1 MSIKRKPIGTPSIH
15 IKVEFYGGDNMGNER
30 KTKNK
35 KPLLYIH
42 QPELREVKSNMQSN
56 YRSPNIKTDSAK
68 QKESVSI
75 VKKKKREYLQEDLD
89 SIQAEMEIEQEEQGP
104 QSQPQPKLGENT
116 GKFGFK
122 KVKPFREMDLNEKLD
137 YLTEFGDGKA
147 PFPCVFT
154 TENNSYKG
162 VIFSANGTEVE
173 IKPFQGEHVKLN
185 KNDIKSIKMIGL

>member
-1 MSIKRKPIGTPSIH
+1 MSIKRKPIGTLSIH

-35 KPLLYIH
+35 KPLLYVH
-42 QPELREVKSNMQSN
+42 QPDLREVKANMQSS

-68 QKESVSI
+68 QKESFSI

-89 SIQAEMEIEQEEQGP
+89 SIQAEMEIEQEEKQE
-104 QSQPQPKLGENT
+104 PQPKLDEST

-122 KVKPFREMDLNEKLD
+122 KVKPFREMNLNEKLD

-147 PFPCVFT
+147 PFPCIFT
-154 TENNSYKG
+154 TENDSYKG
-162 VIFSANGTEVE
+162 VIFSAKGTEVE

-185 KNDIKSIKMIGL
+185 RNDIKSIKMIGL

>member
-35 KPLLYIH
+35 KPLLYVH
-42 QPELREVKSNMQSN
+42 QPDLREVKANMQSS

-68 QKESVSI
+68 QKESFSI

-89 SIQAEMEIEQEEQGP
+89 SIQAEMEIEQEEKQE
-104 QSQPQPKLGENT
+104 PQPKLDEST

-122 KVKPFREMDLNEKLD
+122 KVKPFREMNLNEKLD

-147 PFPCVFT
+147 PFPCIFT
-154 TENNSYKG
+154 TENDSYKG
-162 VIFSANGTEVE
+162 VIFSAKGTEVE

-185 KNDIKSIKMIGL
+185 RNDIKSIKMIGL

>member
-1 MSIKRKPIGTPSIH
+1 MSIKRKPIGTLSIH

-42 QPELREVKSNMQSN
+42 QPDLREVKSNMQSS
-56 YRSPNIKTDSAK
+56 YRSSNIKTDSAK
-68 QKESVSI
+68 QKESVAI

-89 SIQAEMEIEQEEQGP
+89 SIQAEVEIEQEEKQE
-104 QSQPQPKLGENT
+104 SQPQPKPDENK

-154 TENNSYKG
+154 TESNSYKG

>member
-1 MSIKRKPIGTPSIH
+1 MSIKRKPIGTLSIH

-35 KPLLYIH
+35 KPLLYVH
-42 QPELREVKSNMQSN
+42 QPDLREVKANMQSS

-68 QKESVSI
+68 QKESFSI

-89 SIQAEMEIEQEEQGP
+89 SIQAEMEIEQEEKQE
-104 QSQPQPKLGENT
+104 PQPKLDENT

-122 KVKPFREMDLNEKLD
+122 KVKPFREMNLNEKLD

-147 PFPCVFT
+147 PFPCIFT
-154 TENNSYKG
+154 TENDSYKG
-162 VIFSANGTEVE
+162 VIFSAKGTEVE

-185 KNDIKSIKMIGL
+185 RNDIKSIKMIGL